1 VYVVY
6 VVCFMCSDFR
16 MTNFGEA
23 LKLLNQGRELAMMG
37 QYDKSLVHFQDF
49 LSQLSE
55 SIKGSN
61 RKLEYKQVVL

>member
-1 VYVVY
+1 
-6 VVCFMCSDFR
+6 MCSDFR